1 MVVYDPTDKDPGARY
16 KGMTPDLGRTDGG
29 GGLVSPDGYTWK
41 YLPTAGNGIATS
53 DEQNLSFDPA
63 SGRFIYTVKRGNQYG
78 RAVALVTTT
87 VSPHRTCPTRVY
99 VGLAYSV
106 RLMAGSR
113 SGFLPEELDGP
124 GGTYSAKQFS

>member
-16 KGMTPDLGRTDGG
+16 KGMAPDIGRTDGG

-41 YLPTAGNGIATS
+41 YLPSAGNGIDTS

-87 VSPHRTCPTRVY
+87 VSHRCPLLPVEFT
-99 VGLAYSV
+99 V
-106 RLMAGSR
+106 RLTAESA
-113 SGFLPEELDGP
+113 LPLRISTRRIGRIW
-124 GGTYSAKQFS
+124 G

>member
-16 KGMTPDLGRTDGG
+16 KGMAPDIGRTDGG

-41 YLPTAGNGIATS
+41 YLPSAGNGIDTS

-78 RAVALVTTT
+78 RAVALTTTT
-87 VSPHRTCPTRVY
+87 VSLRCPQPTSRVCCT
-99 VGLAYSV
+99 A
-106 RLMAGSR
+106 
-113 SGFLPEELDGP
+113 DG
-124 GGTYSAKQFS
+124 